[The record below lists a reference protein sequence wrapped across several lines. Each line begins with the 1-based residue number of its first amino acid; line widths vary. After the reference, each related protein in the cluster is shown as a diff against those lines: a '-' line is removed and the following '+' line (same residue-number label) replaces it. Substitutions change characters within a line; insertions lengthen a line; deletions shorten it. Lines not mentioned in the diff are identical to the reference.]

1 MKQPEGKMKHTF
13 HEPKKGASSAQS
25 GSRRVMFQG
34 FDSETS
40 VLFFG
45 NLTWQY
51 GFWRCKDQRT
61 NRHKYVSQ
69 VHTCVMFNDRGYPGM
84 LSQQKWNTLS
94 IRMIVGSLKIHPQDY
109 DDYDV
114 LCPFMSQL
122 WTGNFCLDLDG
133 IFGMLKDCM
142 TKPKLQSF
150 ASKLNCFNN

>member
-1 MKQPEGKMKHTF
+1 MNQRKEHLQPKVEAGESCSRVLTLKHLYF
-13 HEPKKGASSAQS
+13 
-25 GSRRVMFQG
+25 
-34 FDSETS
+34 
-40 VLFFG
+40 FFG

-94 IRMIVGSLKIHPQDY
+94 IRMIVGSLKIHPKDY